1 MALKQTTT
9 LTQRH
14 TRSGETRQPCE
25 ILGTSKNSVKTK
37 KRRRHAAGPE
47 RQAFDDDFDEA
58 GRGARWKLVD
68 EALWQ
73 NGRSE
78 SFGWPNRDRDAAN
91 ERNAAVSTPVL
102 RGGTARVS
110 PKKNARRWPE
120 SREPRLGGVRRWR
133 SPPRSG
139 ATRKQN
145 THSPSDSSNSN
156 SASRRRTSS
165 GRTAGSSQPASAIVV
180 VVVVAPRRPE
190 NGRRTTN
197 ASSHNTRQRLNDGH
211 VWPHQSRR
219 RPARDGVAG
228 GRSSRRPRDLWL
240 PTERPDQVRST
251 NR

>member
-1 MALKQTTT
+1 MGG
-9 LTQRH
+9 
-14 TRSGETRQPCE
+14 S
-25 ILGTSKNSVKTK
+25 
-37 KRRRHAAGPE
+37 RRRARTCTCTRAPRTCHKPITIPTVI
-47 RQAFDDDFDEA
+47 AFVGTMLRCTSA
-58 GRGARWKLVD
+58 SVRGLATD
-68 EALWQ
+68 
-73 NGRSE
+73 
-78 SFGWPNRDRDAAN
+78 
-91 ERNAAVSTPVL
+91 
-102 RGGTARVS
+102 
-110 PKKNARRWPE
+110 
-120 SREPRLGGVRRWR
+120 
-133 SPPRSG
+133 